1 MYNIGLTNRKLIID
15 KMKIDLS
22 VPKRQYGS
30 IKAKMNKCPECGK
43 ELIVQLCVILLR
55 VECATDAGDFFT
67 NSNGA
72 RFCAVCPVVV
82 FDDELLNKAAL
93 ISMKNPTKLVYGNM
107 GIVDIESI
115 PVEKRGFEIGS
126 EENPTPLVPFL
137 PELVKPRVAILS
149 PSQNGPC
156 ICGSGKK
163 YKRCC
168 GK

>member
-1 MYNIGLTNRKLIID
+1 MGLTNRKLIID
-15 KMKIDLS
+15 IMKIDLS

-30 IKAKMNKCPECGK
+30 IKAKLNKCPECGK
-43 ELIVQLCVILLR
+43 ELIEQQCIVLLH

-72 RFCAVCPVVV
+72 RFCTICPVVV

-93 ISMKNPTKLVYGNM
+93 TSMKNPTKLVYGNM

-126 EENPTPLVPFL
+126 EENPTPLVSFL